1 MSLSTV
7 GKQVKYGLISKKPAA
22 GMWSGPLNVAYT
34 CNYSSYSTLIS
45 ATTVPLKP
53 RSTAFRTDDSDDDDG
68 NAANDI
74 ARVNA
79 QLAKRRAADEA
90 ALLAAANEDPS
101 IYDYDGSYDTFKAE
115 KVSTHQLSQPTVSK
129 EPPVS

>member
-1 MSLSTV
+1 METSLSASD
-7 GKQVKYGLISKKPAA
+7 L
-22 GMWSGPLNVAYT
+22 
-34 CNYSSYSTLIS
+34 SSNFFRSLLA

-53 RSTAFRTDDSDDDDG
+53 RPTAFQADDSDDDDG
-68 NAANDI
+68 NTGNDI

-115 KVSTHQLSQPTVSK
+115 KVSTHQLSQPTASK
-129 EPPVS
+129 EPPVSND

>member
-1 MSLSTV
+1 
-7 GKQVKYGLISKKPAA
+7 
-22 GMWSGPLNVAYT
+22 
-34 CNYSSYSTLIS
+34 
-45 ATTVPLKP
+45 VPLKP
-53 RSTAFRTDDSDDDDG
+53 RPTAFRTDDSDEDDD
-68 NAANDI
+68 NAASDI

-115 KVSTHQLSQPTVSK
+115 KVSTHQLSQPSVSK
-129 EPPVS
+129 DPPVSRNPAWCHLLFTLPFLLLLRHLIRNHAT